1 MRNPGCPMRVFTVN
15 INNTNTEFGT
25 VHDNRLVEH
34 RTLPTGRLENPRKGI
49 RRVLDSVLQ
58 TGPTPEGL
66 CYGSVVPNGTR
77 ILKQALAETNWN
89 LPVHQLTYKN
99 CPLPLNFPRP
109 EEIGQDRLANA
120 IAADYLYRLPVVV
133 IDMGTA
139 VTFDIVS
146 SKGYEGGIIAPGLEL
161 MTRYL
166 NEQTALLP
174 KLDPNDLMV
183 SAGIGKSTIEAMKLG
198 CAVGMEGMIRALL
211 LRVEKELERLG
222 EGKATVIVTGGSAG
236 ILPQTWLSDITFNP
250 NIVLIGLARAFQVSR
265 P

>member
-1 MRNPGCPMRVFTVN
+1 MRVFTVN
-15 INNTNTEFGT
+15 INNTNTQFGT
-25 VHDNRLVEH
+25 VQDNRLVEH
-34 RTLPTGRLENPRKGI
+34 DSIPTGRLDNPKRGI
-49 RRVLDSVLQ
+49 RQIFHSVLKS
-58 TGPTPEGL
+58 GPKPDGV
-66 CYGSVVPNGTR
+66 CYGSVVPEGTR
-77 ILKQALAETNWN
+77 ILRQALDDTKWN
-89 LPVHQLTYKN
+89 LPVRQLTYKN

-120 IAADYLYRLPVVV
+120 IAAEYLYQLPAVI

-146 SKGYEGGIIAPGLEL
+146 SRGYEGGIIAPGLDL

-166 NEQTALLP
+166 HEQTALLP

-183 SAGIGKSTIEAMKLG
+183 SAGIGKSTLEAMKLG

-211 LRVEKELERLG
+211 LRVERELERLG
-222 EGKATVIVTGGSAG
+222 EGKATVIATGGSAG

-250 NIVLIGLARAFQVSR
+250 NIALIGLARTYQVSKT
-265 P
+265 